1 MLREERE
8 HILYIVHEKY
18 SRLFKHVNELSI
30 KQKRNVFRQLR
41 QHAPV
46 TANSFL
52 PQLGI
57 TAGQFAVLQRDN
69 CCKVGS
75 QGSP

>member
-8 HILYIVHEKY
+8 HIQCTVHEKY
-18 SRLFKHVNELSI
+18 GRLFRYINELGI

-41 QHAPV
+41 QHSPV
-46 TANSFL
+46 TASVFL

-57 TAGQFAVLQRDN
+57 TAGQFAVLQKEN
-69 CCKVGS
+69 CCK
-75 QGSP
+75 QGSSGSP